1 MYNKIYIIGSVA
13 SGKTTLATHLSNK
26 LNIASYELDKII
38 YDDDKGNVKRTE
50 EEVKCLFDKIINKK
64 VWIIEDVGRKI
75 FIEGLQKADVVY
87 YLKMSKVTIYKRCIT
102 RWLKQKLNLETYNYK
117 PTLKSLFQM
126 LKWAKDYF
134 KNETTKIEY
143 INSNSK
149 NIRILKRKDIKK
161 LTEETNKKQKEVR

>member
-1 MYNKIYIIGSVA
+1 
-13 SGKTTLATHLSNK
+13 
-26 LNIASYELDKII
+26 
-38 YDDDKGNVKRTE
+38 
-50 EEVKCLFDKIINKK
+50 
-64 VWIIEDVGRKI
+64 
-75 FIEGLQKADVVY
+75 
-87 YLKMSKVTIYKRCIT
+87 
-102 RWLKQKLNLETYNYK
+102 
-117 PTLKSLFQM
+117 M